1 MRKVQDYYFKK
12 AKKDHYPARSVYKL
26 EEVQAKYRFIQRGDS
41 VLDLGCYPG
50 SWSLFAAEIVGPKGV
65 VVGVDL
71 QQADEPARPDS
82 APIHWL
88 CQDIMAPELIPL
100 VRRIRPAFKVLISD
114 LAPKTTGNRWA
125 DSQQSINLVRKTLAL
140 AEILLL
146 DRGHYI
152 CKVFQGEDFPAF
164 IEEVKQRFAMVKV
177 LKPKSSR
184 VESREVF
191 VLAMEYRKPER
202 AAGIVDPQTTGTD
215 GKGESD

>member
-1 MRKVQDYYFKK
+1 M
-12 AKKDHYPARSVYKL
+12 
-26 EEVQAKYRFIQRGDS
+26 
-41 VLDLGCYPG
+41 
-50 SWSLFAAEIVGPKGV
+50 
-65 VVGVDL
+65 
-71 QQADEPARPDS
+71 
-82 APIHWL
+82 
-88 CQDIMAPELIPL
+88 
-100 VRRIRPAFKVLISD
+100 
-114 LAPKTTGNRWA
+114 
-125 DSQQSINLVRKTLAL
+125 RKTLAL

-164 IEEVKQRFAMVKV
+164 VEEVRQRFAMVKV

-202 AAGIVDPQTTGTD
+202 PEGAVDPQEAVMD

>member
-12 AKKDHYPARSVYKL
+12 AKKDQYPARSVYKL
-26 EEVQAKYRFIQRGDS
+26 EEVQAKYRFMQRGDS

-50 SWSLFAAEIVGPKGV
+50 SWTLFAAETVGPKGV

-71 QQADEPARPDS
+71 QQADEPVRPGS

-88 CQDIMAPELIPL
+88 CQDITEPELIPL

-125 DSQQSINLVRKTLAL
+125 DAQQSINLVRRTLAL
-140 AEILLL
+140 AETLLL

-164 IEEVKQRFAMVKV
+164 VAEVKEQFAMVKV

-202 AAGIVDPQTTGTD
+202 ADGAAGPQQPAGEGTS
-215 GKGESD
+215 ESD